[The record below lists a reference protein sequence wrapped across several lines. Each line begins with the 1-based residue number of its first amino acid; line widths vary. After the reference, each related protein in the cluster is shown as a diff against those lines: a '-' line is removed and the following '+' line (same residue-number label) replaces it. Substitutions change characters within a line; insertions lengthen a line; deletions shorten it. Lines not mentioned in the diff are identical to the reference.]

1 MGESVAKNPVV
12 FFEEV
17 LPKLFGRNAILIL
30 LGLEVTFALKES
42 FEALQLL
49 TAMTNGNQVFFQCSA
64 LSKLGIA
71 DIWRLIVDYQNF
83 TLDNNFFNEHRK
95 AQSKYWLTESIDSN
109 LKKRF
114 LEDPSVSAAF
124 GSIEQE
130 VLDGKLSPFLA
141 AERLLNL
148 FFK

>member
-1 MGESVAKNPVV
+1 
-12 FFEEV
+12 V
-17 LPKLFGRNAILIL
+17 L
-30 LGLEVTFALKES
+30 T
-42 FEALQLL
+42 
-49 TAMTNGNQVFFQCSA
+49 CSA

-71 DIWRLIVDYQNF
+71 DIWHLILDYQQF
-83 TLDNNFFNEHRK
+83 TSENNFFKEHRK
-95 AQSKYWLTESIDSN
+95 AQSKYWLTESIESN

-124 GSIEQE
+124 EGIEQE

-148 FFK
+148 FFR